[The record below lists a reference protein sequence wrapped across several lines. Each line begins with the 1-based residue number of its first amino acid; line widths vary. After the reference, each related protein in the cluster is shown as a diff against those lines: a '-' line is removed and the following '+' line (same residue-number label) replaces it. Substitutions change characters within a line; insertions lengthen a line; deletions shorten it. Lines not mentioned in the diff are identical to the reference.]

1 VIASAPVSTG
11 APACSWCAL
20 AWVVGPELADLVRQ
34 RYSEANPSAMGMS
47 TRSWAGSASRMLLNI
62 QGRAGI
68 ISQMRTTAVL
78 AVALLVLAPS
88 VVRALQPL
96 DCGPSPTGLTFSRS
110 SPVPPVRVQV
120 LPPDEAVLAVA
131 HADGPGF
138 DDLTFQPPLTDEA
151 APALLRPAPPDPTRG
166 PPLFSL
172 L

>member
-1 VIASAPVSTG
+1 
-11 APACSWCAL
+11 
-20 AWVVGPELADLVRQ
+20 
-34 RYSEANPSAMGMS
+34 M
-47 TRSWAGSASRMLLNI
+47 
-62 QGRAGI
+62 

-96 DCGPSPTGLTFSRS
+96 DCGPYPAGLTFSRS

-138 DDLTFQPPLTDEA
+138 ANLTFQPPLTDEA
-151 APALLRPAPPDPTRG
+151 APALFSAAPPEPTRG
-166 PPLFSL
+166 PPLSSL
-172 L
+172 V